1 MRPQPGTVCDRWRG
15 APKPFRRM
23 PSLPRRLLSPT
34 SPLRQNAVA
43 LADQGTVSA
52 TRLLLSVL
60 VGRALGADGLGH
72 YALALTLVYLVEA
85 LVETV
90 GTLPYTVLRRRAE
103 TPAAYT
109 GSVLAIT
116 GAAGL
121 AVGLAVGVA
130 AALVSG
136 PLQPVLAV
144 LSLAVVARAFA
155 EAARRIAFAH
165 EQVGDALALDL
176 ALAAV
181 VGGGALAAWAQGALT
196 VPLVV
201 GLYGLGSG
209 LPFLVW
215 LALRRVPVASSWAH
229 LGPDA
234 GRNWRFGRWVL
245 GTRLALTARAH
256 GLPWALVAV
265 AGAAEVGLFDAA
277 GKVVGLAVP
286 VLISVANVLTPR
298 VARALHERGVAA
310 VRREIL
316 RTTAALVALTTAL
329 VLALTLGADLALGLL
344 FGPAFEGQR
353 LLVALLGL
361 GLVIESVGIPADA
374 GLWAIERPRV
384 GFWIGLGALAVLAAV
399 SAWAIPAYG
408 AVGAAGALAAAS
420 GTAAGLQLAAFL
432 RLSAQRDIESSTST
446 PERRRAGDAV

>member
-1 MRPQPGTVCDRWRG
+1 MSG
-15 APKPFRRM
+15 APTSAESPA
-23 PSLPRRLLSPT
+23 SSAAPRSSRLSAWLSGALAPT
-34 SPLRQNAVA
+34 GPLRQNALA

-85 LVETV
+85 VVETLA
-90 GTLPYTVLRRRAE
+90 TLPYTVLWRRSEA
-103 TPAAYT
+103 PAAYA
-109 GSVLAIT
+109 GSVLALT
-116 GAAGL
+116 GATGL
-121 AVGLAVGVA
+121 GVGVGVA
-130 AALVSG
+130 AAASFAG

-144 LSLAVVARAFA
+144 LSVALVARALA
-155 EAARRIAFAH
+155 EGARRIAFAH
-165 EQVGDALALDL
+165 ERVGDALALDIAL
-176 ALAAV
+176 ALV
-181 VGGGALAAWAQGALT
+181 LGGGALAAWGLDALS

-215 LALRRVPVASSWAH
+215 LSVRGRDVAVRRDR

-234 GRNWRFGRWVL
+234 RRNWGFGRWVL
-245 GTRLALTARAH
+245 GTRLALTARVH
-256 GLPWALVAV
+256 GVPWALAAA

-298 VARALHERGVAA
+298 VARALHDEGVAS
-310 VRREIL
+310 VRRVIL
-316 RTTAALVALTTAL
+316 TTTAALVALTGAL
-329 VLALTLGADLALGLL
+329 VVALTVGADLALGTL

-353 LLVALLGL
+353 LLVATLGV
-361 GLVIESVGIPADA
+361 GLVIEAVGIPADA

-384 GFWIGLGALAVLAAV
+384 GFWIGLVALAVMAGV
-399 SAWAIPAYG
+399 GWVAIPAHG
-408 AVGAAGALAAAS
+408 AIGAAAALAAAS
-420 GTAAGLQLAAFL
+420 GTAASLQLAAFL
-432 RLSAQRDIESSTST
+432 RLSALEAPA
-446 PERRRAGDAV
+446 PEGP